1 MEKNCS
7 FAGLG
12 NFACGESRG
21 IQKVVQIGEC
31 NEDIYNHLRS
41 CHLTRLTINES
52 ELIFARAGHFNPTQ
66 EQLTNMTIQ
75 SVIRSVSF
83 SIGSILSI

>member
-21 IQKVVQIGEC
+21 IQKVVKIGEC
-31 NEDIYNHLRS
+31 NEDICNHLRS

-52 ELIFARAGHFNPTQ
+52 ELILARAGHFNPTQ

-83 SIGSILSI
+83 SIVSILSI

>member
-21 IQKVVQIGEC
+21 IQKVVQIAEC
-31 NEDIYNHLRS
+31 NEDFVI
-41 CHLTRLTINES
+41 TS
-52 ELIFARAGHFNPTQ
+52 EVVTSRGLIVNPTQ

>member
-31 NEDIYNHLRS
+31 NEDICNHLRS
-41 CHLTRLTINES
+41 CHLMGLNS
-52 ELIFARAGHFNPTQ
+52 
-66 EQLTNMTIQ
+66 
-75 SVIRSVSF
+75 
-83 SIGSILSI
+83 

>member
-31 NEDIYNHLRS
+31 NEDICNHLKS
-41 CHLTRLTINES
+41 CHLTGL
-52 ELIFARAGHFNPTQ
+52 NPTQ